1 MTHDQN
7 ILVEK
12 VLVPAII
19 TFYEGTNL
27 KNITQCVRDYFFNFC
42 LNYGSDK
49 NETLNYLNSML
60 PEKIRVTENTLR
72 VPKNERNQKKFT
84 LDCLYGYM
92 LEQHMIFDSQKQS
105 ESILRFSEL
114 TGIETSFIISVISKR
129 ILEDKKQLIEN
140 AIYPTLN
147 SPTHPISGEE
157 RTAAIAELSSD
168 LDVPVEYME
177 KVLKNKERQE
187 RLKKEKLEKK
197 SQEHECK

>member
-12 VLVPAII
+12 SLLPAIL
-19 TFYEGTNL
+19 TFHEGTNL
-27 KNITQCVRDYFFNFC
+27 KNITKCVREYFFRFC
-42 LNYGSDK
+42 LNYNSDRD
-49 NETLNYLNSML
+49 ETLEYLNSML
-60 PEKIRVTENTLR
+60 PEKLKVTESTLR
-72 VPKNERNQKKFT
+72 IPKNERNQKDFT
-84 LDCLYGYM
+84 LACLYSHM
-92 LEQHMIFDSQKQS
+92 RDQHILFDSKKQS

-114 TGIETSFIISVISKR
+114 TGIETSFIIPVISKR
-129 ILEDKKQLIEN
+129 ILEDKKKLIED

-177 KVLKNKERQE
+177 KVLKNKEKQE
-187 RLKKEKLEKK
+187 RLKKE
-197 SQEHECK
+197 SQEHENR